1 VTTSGEIMSERDK
14 PRDRR
19 SGFTTI
25 PPELRSLVG
34 QRERP
39 EVQRR
44 GEDEKLDAAFEGL
57 KAVEVEKEQIT
68 APVQVIDPSRGAG
81 NARAYVAPVT
91 VQVPSVTGPVTEA
104 PKVEI
109 AAVVKAPSDRPPPPS
124 TGARTVGGRT
134 ARLIASADA
143 AVEVPPEA
151 SASPWA
157 HETAV
162 APIALADLPSSHAP
176 MSSHEPVARSERPA
190 PAPRGRVTAALGGL
204 ALLGLLV
211 LLVMALRPRAPIDE
225 TPVSVPAGNGTAP
238 LLPAMSGSA
247 PVLPSASASGA
258 PAASSASVAP
268 GPTGALEIGPKVN
281 VAPGVKVGAPPGGKI
296 KDDDPYDAASPPSLP
311 KTASPAAPPAP
322 TVAPPAVPS
331 VPSALPT
338 AKPPV
343 GGDRLFWN

>member
-91 VQVPSVTGPVTEA
+91 VQTPNVTVPSLGEVPR
-104 PKVEI
+104 VEI
-109 AAVVKAPSDRPPPPS
+109 ATVLKTPSDRPPPPS
-124 TGARTVGGRT
+124 TGPRTVGGRT
-134 ARLIASADA
+134 ARLVASADA
-143 AVEVPPEA
+143 VVEAPEA

-176 MSSHEPVARSERPA
+176 VSSHEPVARSEKPA
-190 PAPRGRVTAALGGL
+190 APRGRATAALGGL

-225 TPVSVPAGNGTAP
+225 TPVSVPAGNGSAP
-238 LLPAMSGSA
+238 VLPAMSASA
-247 PVLPSASASGA
+247 PGLPSASASVA

-268 GPTGALEIGPKVN
+268 GPTGPLEIGPKVN
-281 VAPGVKVGAPPGGKI
+281 VAPGVKVGAPSGGKI
-296 KDDDPYDAASPPSLP
+296 KDDDPYDAAPPPSLP
-311 KTASPAAPPAP
+311 KTASPPAPPAP
-322 TVAPPAVPS
+322 TVVPIAPPATSSS
-331 VPSALPT
+331 V
-338 AKPPV
+338 KPNPV
-343 GGDRLFWN
+343 EGDRVFGK